1 MATLAGQRTQFTWAL
16 NQYNQAEDEERKPI
30 SQNGWQNILPPHQPT
45 VLRWNRSRK
54 ANSTQSAEVAQY
66 LPTVS
71 SDADPGISEEEAINA
86 VAAAVDTSN
95 VLKLGEGPKVVYA
108 YGYGCAPDRLKSD

>member
-1 MATLAGQRTQFTWAL
+1 MEQVTQGQL
-16 NQYNQAEDEERKPI
+16 YPI
-30 SQNGWQNILPPHQPT
+30 
-45 VLRWNRSRK
+45 
-54 ANSTQSAEVAQY
+54 AEVAQY
-66 LPTVS
+66 LPTAC

-108 YGYGCAPDRLKSD
+108 YGYGCAPDRLKIGLREGDAFQRIAAQISTGTPDRPIIVT